1 MVALCISYPSLCIS
15 SCYLVA
21 PWMRSTT
28 HLVFFLS
35 LSLSLSLTVSSFS
48 LSDSLFFLSLLTLS
62 LPVFFGICLCV
73 SGLVFSI
80 SVAFLPFRFSAF
92 PRIHFTS
99 LATSLP
105 PPLYLYLHLVST
117 ASLLHLYCIYTW
129 SLHQNGLH
137 RRHPKHGSRRTR
149 DLQAELLPE
158 ERRPKRDQAVLF
170 PSFLAFQ
177 FGPEPDREEMKTT
190 GRTHAADA
198 LAVAGHL
205 GLPRRRRK
213 PARLDGNDHRPRR
226 DAVRRAAAEAVVCLP
241 AELPVRAADGAV
253 QDAHLPSQRGL
264 CRPHLFGYPQGSVEC
279 RVQRAECVVE
289 FAEFTGRA

>member
-99 LATSLP
+99 LQP
-105 PPLYLYLHLVST
+105 HFHHLST
-117 ASLLHLYCIYTW
+117 YTYTWSLLHLYCISTASTPGLYTKMDYIEDTQNTAPDARETSKLSSSQKNDVQSVTKRYFSPRFLPF
-129 SLHQNGLH
+129 SLVQNL
-137 RRHPKHGSRRTR
+137 T
-149 DLQAELLPE
+149 
-158 ERRPKRDQAVLF
+158 ERK
-170 PSFLAFQ
+170 
-177 FGPEPDREEMKTT
+177 
-190 GRTHAADA
+190 
-198 LAVAGHL
+198 
-205 GLPRRRRK
+205 
-213 PARLDGNDHRPRR
+213 
-226 DAVRRAAAEAVVCLP
+226 
-241 AELPVRAADGAV
+241 
-253 QDAHLPSQRGL
+253 
-264 CRPHLFGYPQGSVEC
+264 
-279 RVQRAECVVE
+279 
-289 FAEFTGRA
+289 